1 MFFFSLRRMC
11 SCCFLISG
19 FLVPWST
26 LQSVIYRCVREENTS
41 LLASAL
47 IKSVESTAEPV
58 VCGAVDLVGSPMLVD
73 IAVALE
79 RGLPL
84 EIAVGLSQ
92 QAVGDAGSDNA
103 LGEVAVFGTEV
114 GAVLP
119 ALSTAVRSPRYVSS
133 PLVST
138 AGADVAVFCASSAV
152 SIGGVS
158 AAFDLVDEPECESV
172 DEPMGSVEGPV

>member
-1 MFFFSLRRMC
+1 M
-11 SCCFLISG
+11 
-19 FLVPWST
+19 
-26 LQSVIYRCVREENTS
+26 
-41 LLASAL
+41 
-47 IKSVESTAEPV
+47 KSVESTAEPV
-58 VCGAVDLVGSPMLVD
+58 VCGAVDLVGSPMLAD

-79 RGLPL
+79 RALPL

-92 QAVGDAGSDNA
+92 QAIGDAGSDNA
-103 LGEVAVFGTEV
+103 LGEGAVFGTEV

-119 ALSTAVRSPRYVSS
+119 ALSTAVRSPRYVTS

-158 AAFDLVDEPECESV
+158 AAFDLVDEPDCESV
-172 DEPMGSVEGPV
+172 DEPMGSVEGPVWPVLTESYFAPSDAGLPLVSESIVVIRTVSMWLFRRMVGY